1 MHTIDSA
8 KINKLKFTQVI
19 PGPSFLKTCK
29 HSKLAKNRKILI
41 NRKRLPAAKFPESL
55 LQLVP
60 HSFFASG
67 KEIFEPEYFL
77 LKLLLK
83 KLLKNVK
90 TNPFN
95 LRETLFFQ
103 SGISGATV
111 IGTLSSVAFLVLK
124 DDSDEGIFIYDSYI
138 DQTNAN
144 IAKPVSVPF
153 AVTGNQTSF
162 LQADGGLGCLV
173 VWDSK
178 DVSYSTVS
186 GKVAL
191 LI

>member
-1 MHTIDSA
+1 M
-8 KINKLKFTQVI
+8 
-19 PGPSFLKTCK
+19 
-29 HSKLAKNRKILI
+29 
-41 NRKRLPAAKFPESL
+41 
-55 LQLVP
+55 P

-144 IAKPVSVPF
+144 IAKPVSLPF
-153 AVTGNQTSF
+153 LVTGNQTSF
-162 LQADGGLGCLV
+162 LQVDGGLGCLV

-178 DVSYSTVS
+178 HVSYSTVS
-186 GKVAL
+186 GKVVL
-191 LI
+191 LICSNFGLNLHDAKQVKKTVF